1 MAKCRIDMSASEI
14 ADAINKQEL
23 SRIISG
29 KAENLTEVEEILDFF
44 DTKFEKKEVP
54 ISKVKNVSGK
64 FLIKESSP
72 GMANVY
78 TPVGAEGII
87 PETFTTEGALKF
99 ERKMG
104 KKAAAINSAADSII
118 KKDSGT
124 IVHKALED
132 LINTL
137 AATVYKDKVIGKK
150 NAEVKTFE
158 QIKSESK
165 LNRDVLNELY
175 KTAEALIKEAI
186 ETQNTIDSKQK
197 PLVRTEQKLLANPR
211 LGGTADLIF
220 VFSNLT
226 AAHYDFKTIVPKKE
240 VLEKTLKGKRLIDY
254 NWIPF
259 YKYEDWSLQLPK
271 TTKAL
276 KNVVGIK
283 AVIKSRVIP
292 IQLDLKWDEKE
303 KKITDTIVS
312 AKSFASGDK
321 YLTQIPIDEIP
332 EKDAISRSVKS
343 LYSLKNNLEI
353 DLKNTPSSEIEKR
366 NNIKARLERITIAIN
381 KIIVDKDVRAL
392 LNDYNKLVKRY
403 IEIDERGDFVS
414 LKDIKNTESESYL
427 SLQEILN
434 IHSEINIFRTVID
447 STSEF
452 YNALELTNEEK
463 AKYSLFV
470 GTLSKNLGILTNKLQ
485 EEMIERL
492 LLSPSTLREIKNSAD
507 ISTISKVFDE
517 FSAIRHPIFEEAR
530 ERIFKAKNEYR
541 LNLQKFKNNLET
553 ITKKIENWGKSN
565 GYTGFSWYKALVD
578 ERTGNLYSKF
588 NQEFLDNKSKALE
601 QGNADFM
608 KKYYTLKDNADELL
622 DKARKNYILHF
633 GLNPKDKDDAK
644 KIAIWNQQNTFENIL
659 INPNSYFIYYDL
671 KPEYSFETASND
683 KLQEI
688 YSIQFINIQKTP
700 VLKEYYDFWTNS
712 MREFRNMIGF
722 GKDYQKVPDNFIPWL
737 RADIATALFQPGGFS
752 ATVDQIMQIFNITQ
766 DDMEFGDT
774 LVEGKRNLYTG
785 EPLHEVPR
793 FFIKPL
799 FNKNNEIDKRLKSY
813 DLSNSLYAF
822 ASMAFNYESLKKIE
836 PEIQALQE
844 VLNIYGAVDTDSQGK
859 PKKSRL
865 IGTIKLIGGVTE
877 VGEAFNK
884 HIKYLMYGVKTQDK
898 KLNPTAYKGLKTL
911 NKAQVLA
918 ALAFKPITQI
928 SAGVAARVNVY
939 YEGVKGFYYTNEQ
952 ARKATKLLIESVNK
966 SSKEGNIILALRNYF
981 EPSSKSDKHK
991 SIGLGGNSITNL
1003 VKRDLPFLGFR
1014 KGSELV
1020 DDTIFLSMLQNYG
1033 VDSNGNIKRLPTL
1046 PEGSKSL
1053 LDLALENSTGDKLV
1067 IPGIIDEAG
1076 KTNIQ
1081 TYTQFRSM
1089 VRKVSLGIKGE
1100 MDSDDI
1106 NIINMS
1112 TLGQLLMTYKN
1123 WFPHLTKERFQ
1134 GIKYDGVT
1142 DVATIGRYN
1151 AIWQSE
1157 LKPEHKGLLSILTHI
1172 GIISGK
1178 LALDISTFGLLKN
1191 TSLAFG
1197 VNKERAIELLRKYKE
1212 NNPDSEKIQNL
1223 TEKDFI
1229 DYMQGQIRAGIAEL
1243 RVFLAFASLILLMG
1257 LDWDDDEE
1265 PDWKKYYATRQ
1276 LYRLVNRTKRE
1287 LGFYYGSEAV
1297 DLFLNRAIPLGGTL
1311 ITLKKA
1317 IENSV
1322 DETVDTFSSEEDNR
1336 DKTPWGYY
1344 SLRLLPF
1351 HGLITTFEPF
1361 EGDEDKNL

>member
-1 MAKCRIDMSASEI
+1 MSASEI
-14 ADAINKQEL
+14 ADAINKQD
-23 SRIISG
+23 IGKIMSG
-29 KAENLTEVEEILDFF
+29 KAENLAEVETRLDFF
-44 DTKFEKKEVP
+44 DTKLEKKEVP
-54 ISKVKNVSGK
+54 LSDVKNVSGK
-64 FLIKESSP
+64 FLVKESSP

-78 TPVGAEGII
+78 TVVGAEGII
-87 PETFTTEGALKF
+87 PETFTTEGSVKF
-99 ERKMG
+99 EKKMG
-104 KKAAAINSAADSII
+104 KGKAASISAAADSII

-137 AATVYKDKVIGKK
+137 SATTFKDKVVGKK
-150 NAEVKTFE
+150 NVQVKTFE
-158 QIKSESK
+158 QIKTDSK
-165 LNRDVLNELY
+165 LNREVLNELY
-175 KTAEALIKEAI
+175 LVAEQLIKEAI
-186 ETQNTIDSKQK
+186 ETQKKIDPKQK
-197 PLVRTEQKLLANPR
+197 VLVRSEQKLLANPR

-220 VFSNLT
+220 VFSDLT
-226 AAHYDFKTIVPKKE
+226 ASHYDFKTIVPKKE
-240 VLEKTLKGKRLIDY
+240 AVERTLKGKRIIDY

-259 YKYEDWSLQLPK
+259 YKYEDWNLQLPK
-271 TTKAL
+271 TTSAL
-276 KNVVGIK
+276 INVVGLKGIR
-283 AVIKSRVIP
+283 KSRVIP

-303 KKITDTIVS
+303 KKITDTIV
-312 AKSFASGDK
+312 AARSFASGDK
-321 YLTQIPIDEIP
+321 YLSQVPIQEKA
-332 EKDAISRSVKS
+332 EKDVIQQSVEQ
-343 LYSLKNNLEI
+343 LQRLKNNLEI
-353 DLKNTPSSEIEKR
+353 DLQNTPTSDTSRR
-366 NNIKARLERITIAIN
+366 NYIKSRLERITISIN
-381 KIIVDKDVRAL
+381 KIIVDKDIRAL
-392 LNDYNKLVKRY
+392 LNDYNKVVRRY
-403 IEIDERGDFVS
+403 IETDEKGNFES
-414 LKDIKNTESESYL
+414 LKDIKDTKSEAYL
-427 SLQEILN
+427 SLQDILD
-434 IHSEINIFRTVID
+434 IHNELEIFRTIVD
-447 STSEF
+447 STSEY
-452 YNALELTNEEK
+452 YNALGLTAEEK
-463 AKYSLFV
+463 AKYDLFV
-470 GTLSKNLGILTNKLQ
+470 EKLSRNLGTLTNKLQ
-485 EEMIERL
+485 EEIIERL
-492 LLSPSTLREIKNSAD
+492 MLSPSTLKEIKNSAD
-507 ISTISKVFDE
+507 ISTISGMFDQ
-517 FSAIRHPIFEEAR
+517 FSAIRHPVFEEAR
-530 ERIFKAKNEYR
+530 RRIFESKSESR
-541 LNLQKFKNNLET
+541 LNLQNFKKRLEDV
-553 ITKKIENWGKSN
+553 TKKVEDWGKSN
-565 GYTGFSWYKALVD
+565 GYPGFSWFKALVD

-588 NQEFLDNKSKALE
+588 NQDFVNARTKALE
-601 QGNADFM
+601 DGDAKFM
-608 KKYYTLKDNADELL
+608 NKYYKLKDDADDIL
-622 DKARKNYILHF
+622 DKARQNYMLHF
-633 GLNPKDKDDAK
+633 GLNPKNKDDAK
-644 KIAIWNQQNTFENIL
+644 KIALWNNQNTFENIL
-659 INPNSYFIYYDL
+659 TNPKTWYMYYEL
-671 KPEYSFETASND
+671 KPEYSFEKASD
-683 KLQEI
+683 EKLKEV
-688 YSIQFINIQKTP
+688 YSAEFINIQKTP
-700 VLKEYYDFWTNS
+700 ALKEYYDFWTDS
-712 MREFRNMIGF
+712 MKEFRNMIGF
-722 GKDYQKVPDNFIPWL
+722 GKDYQKVPDNFVPWL
-737 RADIATALFQPGGFS
+737 RADMATALFQPGGFS
-752 ATVDQIMQIFNITQ
+752 ATIDEIMQTFNITQ

-774 LVEGKRNLYTG
+774 LVQGKLSLDTG
-785 EPLHEVPR
+785 EPLHEIPR

-799 FNKNNEIDKRLKSY
+799 FNKDNEIDKRLKSY

-836 PEIQALQE
+836 PEVEALQE
-844 VLNIYGAVDTDSQGK
+844 VLNMYGAVDTDAFGK
-859 PKKSRL
+859 PKKSRY
-865 IGTIKLIGGVTE
+865 GGNIKLIGNATE
-877 VGEAFNK
+877 VAKAFEK
-884 HIKYLMYGVKTQDK
+884 QVKYLMYGVKVQDK
-898 KLNPTAYKGLKTL
+898 KMHPTVYSIVTKA

-952 ARKATKLLIESVNK
+952 SRKATKLLIESVNK

-1157 LKPEHKGLLSILTHI
+1157 LKPEHKGLLSLVTHVGIL
-1172 GIISGK
+1172 SGR
-1178 LALDISTFGLLKN
+1178 LALDVSTFGLLKN
-1191 TSLAFG
+1191 TSIGFG
-1197 VNKERAIELLRKYKE
+1197 VNKERARELLRKYKE
-1212 NNPDSEKIQNL
+1212 NNPDSEAIQNL
-1223 TEKDFI
+1223 NEEEFI
-1229 DYMQGQIRAGIAEL
+1229 EYMQGQIRAGIAEL
-1243 RVFLAFASLILLMG
+1243 RAFLALASLVLLMG
-1257 LDWDDDEE
+1257 LDWDDDDE

-1287 LGFYYGSEAV
+1287 LGFFYGSESV
-1297 DLFLNRAIPLGGTL
+1297 DLFLNKAIPLGGTL

-1317 IENSV
+1317 IENTV
-1322 DETVDTFSSEEDNR
+1322 DETVDTFSDEEDNR
-1336 DKTPWGYY
+1336 DKAPWGYY
-1344 SLRLLPF
+1344 GLRLLPF

-1361 EGDEDKNL
+1361 EQDVQKEV